1 MDDEDSEVKQRMAS
15 ILSKVKSLTT
25 KYHLEDNTTDEL
37 NFTKSFAD
45 NTDHSNTVKRI
56 TQSTNTPEDWL
67 PFLQNVEMKS
77 DPEVDADH
85 LKKLIDLYSQ
95 AVAALPV
102 EAHCKN
108 ESYARIVVRF
118 AELKAIGDVDEA
130 HDQFQLARVNC
141 KTFSF
146 VHVAAA
152 QLELSQGNLK
162 KCNAILQKAVEICAS
177 PIEIVET
184 AMQNVRLG
192 KMQLLSEEKENVQV
206 PAIHGI
212 KDILQSNLFSTLQ
225 SRISD
230 GSSGE
235 VYFNRSAASQGVDQ
249 SDLTDENVGLRGGRK
264 PLMQLNKPS
273 HKTWQFGRVLMQPL
287 KTPDIKDDYTKAD
300 APCSTRYMKSQFLEQ
315 QLLLLRLCS
324 QNRGRGVLTRA
335 KECFQGNFDAG
346 FIPPTFD
353 VDYCSAGED
362 FPETI
367 FAWSEDEERE
377 ILSPDEDGPSPGEQ
391 RLFHLEDVDYL
402 IKLVSS
408 TLNLSTP
415 PEDSGPSEYPLLFA
429 EDNPQQTSGYK
440 PVNILMPTLSKPN
453 YSSENEDSSSPSSI
467 KAELLCDPLE
477 SQASVEEDYR
487 TASTATLIN
496 KTKTSAIKTKA
507 GTQSQLT
514 EQKETKV
521 LLRNKNVMVE
531 ARPAQPKAFTSDQAQ
546 CKRACVDGTDWK
558 FPERV
563 SDWISPEAK
572 NTTSEQPSLVPVSKQ
587 VALAEAVAKEPVPV
601 FVCETPRSK
610 LSNDYMSCFSTPVVK
625 NSFPGTSQIST
636 PYNYPIVCPQL
647 ISQTPAASQFPGPSQ
662 VPFGSNCFV
671 IKGRIYSV
679 LKQIGSGGS
688 SKVFQVVDQKSRI
701 CAVKMVNLIESDQQ
715 TIESYQNEITH
726 LSKLQKHSDKII
738 RLYDYEITN
747 SVICMV
753 MECGSIDLAA
763 WLRKKKTIDPLERKS
778 YWKNMLQAV
787 HTIHE
792 HGIIHSDLK
801 PANFLIVDGML
812 KLIDFGIAN
821 QIQPDVTSI
830 VKDSQVGTVNFMSP
844 ETIRDMSYAENGK
857 PRSKISPKS
866 DVWSLGCIL
875 YCMTYGR
882 TPFQHITSQISKLH
896 AIIDPSHEIEFPD
909 IPEKDLQDV
918 LKGCLVRNPKER
930 LSISQLLAHQYVQ
943 IQSSQM
949 REAQQSKETKMEM
962 KRILAQLIDLNSP
975 NSISRAAK
983 KLYEQCNSDTNLDV
997 SAFAKSS
1004 KQKDQHT
1011 KGF

>member
-300 APCSTRYMKSQFLEQ
+300 APCSTRYMK
-315 QLLLLRLCS
+315 R
-324 QNRGRGVLTRA
+324 
-335 KECFQGNFDAG
+335 
-346 FIPPTFD
+346 
-353 VDYCSAGED
+353 
-362 FPETI
+362 
-367 FAWSEDEERE
+367 
-377 ILSPDEDGPSPGEQ
+377 
-391 RLFHLEDVDYL
+391 
-402 IKLVSS
+402 
-408 TLNLSTP
+408 
-415 PEDSGPSEYPLLFA
+415 
-429 EDNPQQTSGYK
+429 QTSGYK

-983 KLYEQCNSDTNLDV
+983 VKTL
-997 SAFAKSS
+997 
-1004 KQKDQHT
+1004 
-1011 KGF
+1011 

>member
-192 KMQLLSEEKENVQV
+192 KMQLLSEEKENVQGNIV
-206 PAIHGI
+206 LFQI
-212 KDILQSNLFSTLQ
+212 KLISSSYEHIIATILSCVNNNSSKLEKFLSGLKLQ
-225 SRISD
+225 I
-230 GSSGE
+230 
-235 VYFNRSAASQGVDQ
+235 F
-249 SDLTDENVGLRGGRK
+249 DESVTGGRK

-300 APCSTRYMKSQFLEQ
+300 APCSTRYMK
-315 QLLLLRLCS
+315 R
-324 QNRGRGVLTRA
+324 
-335 KECFQGNFDAG
+335 
-346 FIPPTFD
+346 
-353 VDYCSAGED
+353 
-362 FPETI
+362 
-367 FAWSEDEERE
+367 
-377 ILSPDEDGPSPGEQ
+377 
-391 RLFHLEDVDYL
+391 
-402 IKLVSS
+402 
-408 TLNLSTP
+408 
-415 PEDSGPSEYPLLFA
+415 
-429 EDNPQQTSGYK
+429 QTSGYK

-467 KAELLCDPLE
+467 KTTIFTTE
-477 SQASVEEDYR
+477 
-487 TASTATLIN
+487 
-496 KTKTSAIKTKA
+496 KKM
-507 GTQSQLT
+507 QLVVVRLFKKKKK
-514 EQKETKV
+514 KETKV

-662 VPFGSNCFV
+662 NLGGFCDSVPFGSNCFV

-983 KLYEQCNSDTNLDV
+983 VRGKHFTPGYPGRGS
-997 SAFAKSS
+997 SS
-1004 KQKDQHT
+1004 KKEGG
-1011 KGF
+1011 KK